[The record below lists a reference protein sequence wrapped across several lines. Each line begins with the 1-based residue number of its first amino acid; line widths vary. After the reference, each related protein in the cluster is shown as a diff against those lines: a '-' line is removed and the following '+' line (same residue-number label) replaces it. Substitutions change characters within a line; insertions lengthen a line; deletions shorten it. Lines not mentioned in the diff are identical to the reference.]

1 MYCVCKR
8 KALGSS
14 DEFPDDWKNT
24 DEAVKET
31 AKKVFDSLQRKEDK
45 ELRKVFKG
53 KG

>member
-8 KALGSS
+8 KALGSE
-14 DEFPDDWKNT
+14 EFPDDWKNT
-24 DEAVKET
+24 DEAVKDT

-45 ELRKVFKG
+45 ELRQVFKG

>member
-8 KALGSS
+8 KALGSE
-14 DEFPDDWKNT
+14 EFPDDWKNT
-24 DEAVKET
+24 EAVKDT
-31 AKKVFDSLQRKEDK
+31 TKKVFDSLQRKEDK